1 MASSQKKLV
10 DYLTKLTELERGL
23 EEFESD
29 DELQEE
35 DSSNK
40 HTKFFGILRESCAL
54 VRDAEASEASN
65 FTIAVNRVDHLIN
78 NAINLAYGD
87 PGICTSIPSFAHTE
101 DARAPMIKDWP
112 PNGFMCEQILISI
125 SIFKII

>member
-1 MASSQKKLV
+1 MASSQKILV
-10 DYLTKLTELERGL
+10 DYLTKLTELEQRL

-35 DSSNK
+35 DSSNE
-40 HTKFFGILRESCAL
+40 HAIFFGILRESCAL
-54 VRDAEASEASN
+54 VRDAEASELEASN
-65 FTIAVNRVDHLIN
+65 FTIVVDGVDHLIN

-101 DARAPMIKDWP
+101 DARAPMIKDRLLK
-112 PNGFMCEQILISI
+112 GFICEYILIHI
-125 SIFKII
+125 LY

>member
-10 DYLTKLTELERGL
+10 DYLTKLAELEQRL

-29 DELQEE
+29 DELQE
-35 DSSNK
+35 DSSSE
-40 HTKFFGILRESCAL
+40 HAIFFGILRESCAL

-65 FTIAVNRVDHLIN
+65 FTIAVDRVDHLIN

-101 DARAPMIKDWP
+101 DARTPMIKDRP
-112 PNGFMCEQILISI
+112 PKCFMCEQILISI
-125 SIFKII
+125 FILKII

>member
-10 DYLTKLTELERGL
+10 DYLTKLAELEQRL

-29 DELQEE
+29 DELQE
-35 DSSNK
+35 DSSSE
-40 HTKFFGILRESCAL
+40 HAIFFGILRESCAL

-65 FTIAVNRVDHLIN
+65 FTIAVDRVDHLIN

-87 PGICTSIPSFAHTE
+87 PGICTSIPSFAH
-101 DARAPMIKDWP
+101 I
-112 PNGFMCEQILISI
+112 
-125 SIFKII
+125 